1 MNVTASIRRC
11 LMTLVTV
18 SLALGPGHLAFADEG
33 WHPPLIWHEP
43 GSEPDRAGEGVI
55 TPVTSDREK
64 AAILERLEAFQSRSS
79 STASGASVVR
89 TKAASGRL
97 SAPGRRNQAGP
108 IPLWIGESRGDLTR
122 RLGPPTSHQ
131 GTLVE
136 TRGGLVTWFDGSR
149 GKLMRYRNEDPR
161 FASNQGVRPGMDLEA
176 VLRVLV
182 TADGVYVASEPTRT
196 EPGILLVQAMDEGIR
211 VEMLLEGRRWISRV
225 VWGDTPTGTL
235 RAGSSASSEQPLRR
249 LDARVITRILAGQP
263 ELPLSRA
270 D

>member
-1 MNVTASIRRC
+1 MTFTAFTRRC

-18 SLALGPGHLAFADEG
+18 SLALGSGRLVSAEED
-33 WHPPLIWHEP
+33 WHPPLIWHDP
-43 GSEPDRAGEGVI
+43 GREVTRAGEGVI
-55 TPVTSDREK
+55 SPVTSDREK
-64 AAILERLEAFQSRSS
+64 AAVLERLEAFQTRSKS
-79 STASGASVVR
+79 SAGEVSVARGRSAPQAS
-89 TKAASGRL
+89 
-97 SAPGRRNQAGP
+97 PGRRNPAGP
-108 IPLWIGESRGDLTR
+108 IPLWIGESRGDFTR

-131 GTLVE
+131 GSLVE
-136 TRGGLVTWFDGSR
+136 TRGGLVTWFDGPV
-149 GKLMRYRNEDPR
+149 GKLVRYRNEDPR

-196 EPGILLVQAMDEGIR
+196 EPGMLLVQAMDEGVR

-235 RAGSSASSEQPLRR
+235 RAGSNATSEQPLRR

-263 ELPLSRA
+263 ELPASRG